1 MSVRFVNID
10 RETPMLLPPDLREW
24 VSKDDLAHFILEAME
39 GVESNLAAINHRGS
53 GSEQYP
59 PAMMM
64 ALLLYSYASGIFS
77 SRRIEGATR
86 WHVAVRYLA
95 GNTHPDHDTIA
106 TFRRVNKE
114 LVRGSF
120 VRVLELA
127 REVGLLRVG
136 TVAVDGTKVWA
147 NAAKRA
153 TLSAAQV
160 EQELGFLQE
169 QVEELLTKAEAA
181 DAQEPNPG
189 ESLPR
194 ELTDRAQRRAR
205 LEAARLALEEKAQE
219 RTRAAAR
226 ERERAQREGGQGRP
240 PVAARVRR
248 SDKVNTTDPQSALQ
262 PTAREGFIQGYNAQ
276 AAVSVESGLIVAAH
290 VVSDTGDRRQ
300 LAPTI
305 AAIPAQ
311 LGPPQAIIADT
322 GYDNTAQILEVERT
336 TGASVYCALQ
346 PPNRKPSAPGR
357 APLRKSRRRQ
367 VPGQLRQRMK
377 ARLQSAEGVRLY
389 RLRKTSI
396 EPVFGI
402 IKSVLGFRRFGLRGL
417 EKVNLEWQLVG
428 AAFNC
433 RRIAARRRVRR

>member
-10 RETPMLLPPDLREW
+10 RETPMLLPVDLREW
-24 VSKDDLAHFILEAME
+24 VRADDLAHFILEAME
-39 GVESNLAAINHRGS
+39 GVQSDLAVINVRGS

-64 ALLLYSYASGIFS
+64 ALLLYCYASGIFS
-77 SRRIEGATR
+77 SRRIEGATH
-86 WHVAVRYLA
+86 WHVSVRYLA

-127 REVGLLRVG
+127 REMGLLRVG
-136 TVAVDGTKVWA
+136 TVAVDGTKMWA
-147 NAAKRA
+147 NAAKGA
-153 TLSAAQV
+153 TLKAAQV
-160 EQELGFLQE
+160 EEELGFLQVE
-169 QVEELLTKAEAA
+169 VEELLTKAEAA
-181 DAQEPNPG
+181 DAQEPNEG
-189 ESLPR
+189 DCLPR
-194 ELTDRAQRRAR
+194 ELADRAQRRAR
-205 LEAARLALEEKAQE
+205 LEAARLALEEKAQH
-219 RTRAAAR
+219 RTRVAAK
-226 ERERAQREGGQGRP
+226 ERERAQREGCEGGRP
-240 PVAARVRR
+240 AVEAKVRP
-248 SDKVNTTDPQSALQ
+248 SDQVNTTDPQSALQ

-276 AAVSVESGLIVAAH
+276 TAVCAESGLIVAAH

-311 LGPPQAIIADT
+311 FGPPQAIVADT
-322 GYDNTAQILEVERT
+322 GYDNTAHILEVERT
-336 TGASVYCALQ
+336 TGASVYCRLQ
-346 PPNRKPSAPGR
+346 SPKRKQSAPGR
-357 APLRKSRRRQ
+357 PALRKSRRRQ
-367 VPGQLRQRMK
+367 APEQLRQRMNG
-377 ARLQSAEGVRLY
+377 RLQSAEGVRLY
-389 RLRKTSI
+389 RLRKTSV

-417 EKVNLEWQLVG
+417 EKVNLEWQLVS

-433 RRIAARRRVRR
+433 RRVAARRLRH

>member
-24 VSKDDLAHFILEAME
+24 VREDDLAHFILEAME

-77 SRRIEGATR
+77 SRRIEAATH
-86 WHVAVRYLA
+86 WHVSVRYIA

-127 REVGLLRVG
+127 REMGLLRVG

-160 EQELGFLQE
+160 EEQLGFLQE
-169 QVEELLTKAEAA
+169 QAEELLTKAEAA
-181 DAQEPNPG
+181 DAQEPNEG
-189 ESLPR
+189 DSLPR
-194 ELTDRAQRRAR
+194 ELVDRAQRRAR
-205 LEAARLALEEKAQE
+205 LERARLALEEKAQE
-219 RTRAAAR
+219 RARGAAK
-226 ERERAQREGGQGRP
+226 ERERAQREGCQGRP
-240 PVAARVRR
+240 AVAAKVRP
-248 SDKVNTTDPQSALQ
+248 SDQVNTTDPQSALQ

-276 AAVSVESGLIVAAH
+276 AAVSTESGLILAAH

-300 LAPTI
+300 LVPTI
-305 AAIPAQ
+305 AAIPMQ
-311 LGPPQAIIADT
+311 LGRPQAIVADT

-336 TGASVYCALQ
+336 TGANVYCALQ
-346 PPNRKPSAPGR
+346 SPNRKQSEPGR
-357 APLRKSRRRQ
+357 SPLRKSQRRQ
-367 VPGQLRQRMK
+367 APAQLRQRMS
-377 ARLQSAEGVRLY
+377 ARLQSAEGARLY
-389 RLRKTSI
+389 RLRQTSV
-396 EPVFGI
+396 EPIFGI
-402 IKSVLGFRRFGLRGL
+402 IKSVLGFRCFGLRGL

-433 RRIAARRRVRR
+433 RRLAARGRLRH